1 VQAVFGGSFDSFGS
15 LDTLLPSLSSF
26 SFLSFLLS
34 SLLSSFLLFFYYS
47 VINPKK
53 LPFLLPKARHITTR
67 FLACGMIG
75 AAITISTPTLHES
88 LEE

>member
-1 VQAVFGGSFDSFGS
+1 LEALSTALALLTLFSPLS
-15 LDTLLPSLSSF
+15 LLSLSSL
-26 SFLSFLLS
+26 SFSFLLS